1 MLEIDGQRS
10 KIVEL
15 PYRWTL
21 VDAPDVQYSIV
32 LPGFTLHAP
41 PSVLETWKS
50 EFNVLI
56 AEDPMMIFAMP
67 PQLIGQASRFAVLEG
82 LIEQALSR
90 SNVWTGRC
98 DEISEPCAPRLLA
111 RTAWGT
117 RGACPTVSLFTP
129 LARRMA
135 GAGRPR
141 P

>member
-10 KIVEL
+10 EIVEL

-32 LPGFTLHAP
+32 LPGFTVHAP

-50 EFNVLI
+50 ELDVLI
-56 AEDPMMIFAMP
+56 AEDPMMIFAMH
-67 PQLIGQASRFAVLEG
+67 PQLIGQASRLAVLKG
-82 LIEQALSR
+82 LIKHALSR
-90 SNVWTGRC
+90 SHVWTGRC
-98 DEISEPCAPRLLA
+98 DEIGDPLRPPPASPHRVRHTGSPDCIAI
-111 RTAWGT
+111 
-117 RGACPTVSLFTP
+117 TP
-129 LARRMA
+129 LPRRMA